1 MIAVMKTMV
10 CSENILETLHRS
22 KGKNQLLR
30 TRRKQD
36 KSLTSVSAKHDLDIH
51 SLMIT
56 FFFVK

>member
-1 MIAVMKTMV
+1 MKTMV